1 MPQITF
7 IEHDGS
13 EHVLDVPLGQSLMQ
27 AAVDNSIPG
36 ILGDCGGSCACA
48 TCHGYLDPA
57 WQDKVPAPAD
67 DERELLEVVL
77 EPSVESR
84 LTCQL
89 SMSES
94 LAGAIIR
101 LPQSQT

>member
-1 MPQITF
+1 MPLITF
-7 IEHDGS
+7 IEHDGTTYDI
-13 EHVLDVPLGQSLMQ
+13 DVPLGQSLMQ
-27 AAVDNSIPG
+27 AAVDHSIAG

-57 WQDKVPAPAD
+57 WQAHVPAPSA
-67 DERELLEVVL
+67 DERDLLEVVL
-77 EPSVESR
+77 DPRPESR

-101 LPQSQT
+101 LPESQA

>member
-48 TCHGYLDPA
+48 TCHGYLDA
-57 WQDKVPAPAD
+57 GWQDKVPAPAD

-77 EPSVESR
+77 DPSAESR

-89 SMSES
+89 SMSEA
-94 LAGAIIR
+94 LVGAIIR

>member
-1 MPQITF
+1 MPLITF
-7 IEHDGS
+7 IEHNGS
-13 EHVLDVPLGQSLMQ
+13 EHVLDVALGQSLMQ

-48 TCHGYLDPA
+48 TCHGYLDAA
-57 WQDKVPAPAD
+57 WLKKVPAPAD

-77 EPSVESR
+77 EPSAESR

-89 SMSES
+89 SMCEA
-94 LAGAIIR
+94 LAGAVIR

>member
-1 MPQITF
+1 MPLITF
-7 IEHDGS
+7 IEHNGTQ
-13 EHVLDVPLGQSLMQ
+13 HNVDVPLGQSLMQ
-27 AAVDNSIPG
+27 AALDNSIAG

-48 TCHGYLDPA
+48 TCHGYLDGA
-57 WQDKVPAPAD
+57 WSDKVPPPGD

-77 EPSVESR
+77 DPRPQSR

-94 LAGAIIR
+94 LVGAIIR
-101 LPQSQT
+101 LPESQT